1 MSLDYRSLMDQAAD
15 LARPEHPHP
24 NPRVGTVIV
33 APGGAIVGRGAHV
46 AAGMP
51 HAEIHA
57 LREAGEAAAG
67 ASVFVTLEPCS
78 HQGATPP
85 CTDALIAA
93 GVARV
98 VIGIED
104 PDRRVSGAGI
114 TSLRRAGIEVEM
126 DPQPDL
132 FEAVDPG
139 YFHHRRTG
147 RPRVTLKLAMTL
159 DGQTAAADGTSQWIT
174 SEEARRDAHE
184 LRSRSDAVMV
194 GAGTIIADDP
204 RLTVRFDG
212 LDDLGNRQPR
222 PIVVAGRRPLPV
234 AAKVFDRNPIVYAPL
249 PLDLP
254 GEVVVVG
261 DGPRVDLG
269 GVVADLGGRNVVD
282 LLVEGGAALAAGLE
296 GANLVDRY
304 VLYLSGAIAGGV
316 GRPAFDSVFETIGDQ
331 HRLEMLDV
339 RRIGPDLRIEAR
351 RQR

>member
-1 MSLDYRSLMDQAAD
+1 MPLDYRSLMDQAAD

-24 NPRVGTVIV
+24 NPRVGALIV
-33 APGGAIVGRGAHV
+33 AADGTIVGRGTHV
-46 AAGMP
+46 AAGTP

-57 LREAGEAAAG
+57 LTEAGEAAAG

-78 HQGATPP
+78 HQGTTPP
-85 CTDALIAA
+85 CTEALIAA
-93 GVARV
+93 GVQRV

-104 PDRRVSGAGI
+104 PDPRVSGSGI
-114 TSLRRAGIEVEM
+114 ASLRRAGIEVEM
-126 DPQPDL
+126 DSVPEAA
-132 FEAVDPG
+132 EAVDPG
-139 YFHHRRTG
+139 YFHQRRTG

-194 GAGTIIADDP
+194 GAGTVIADDP
-204 RLTVRFDG
+204 QLTVRIDG
-212 LDDLGNRQPR
+212 FGDRQPR
-222 PIVVAGRRPLPV
+222 PVVIAGRRPLPV
-234 AAKVFDRNPIVYAPL
+234 SARVFDRNPIVYTPV

-254 GEVVVVG
+254 GEVVVVA
-261 DGPRVDLG
+261 DGPRADLRGAVSDLG
-269 GVVADLGGRNVVD
+269 SRNVVD

-296 GANLVDRY
+296 RADLVDRY
-304 VLYLSGAIAGGV
+304 ILYLAGAIAGGV
-316 GRPAFDSVFETIGDQ
+316 GRPAFDNVFESIGDE

-339 RRIGPDLRIEAR
+339 RRVGPDLRVEAR